1 LGTTLLGHLMSE
13 AFVLITFSLGHN
25 FTWAFDEFELSMCI
39 LLTVVV
45 PLLYRVHFR
54 TAFTLT
60 IFDVMCLIAFML
72 DSKKLVLKFCSV

>member
-1 LGTTLLGHLMSE
+1 MSDAKSLYVVGSSTSE

-25 FTWAFDEFELSMCI
+25 FTWAFDEFELSLCI

-45 PLLYRVHFR
+45 PLLYRVHVR

-60 IFDVMCLIAFML
+60 ILML
-72 DSKKLVLKFCSV
+72 CA